1 MSTLYEIT
9 GDYLRLLEML
19 EEEESIDLQAF
30 NDTLEGIEGEFE
42 IKADGYARVLKELKA
57 EAGKYD
63 AEIQRMT
70 TRRDSLNNRSK
81 MIKKHLYESMKA
93 TGKTKFK
100 TDLFS
105 FSIRGNGGKQ
115 SMEITD
121 KEKNIPKMYMKRVPD
136 NEKIRKALESG
147 ENLSFAMLKE
157 RGEHLV
163 IR

>member
-19 EEEESIDLQAF
+19 EEEESIDPQAF
-30 NDTLEGIEGEFE
+30 KDTLEGIEGEFE
-42 IKADGYARVLKELKA
+42 IKADGYARVLKELVA

-70 TRRDSLNNRSK
+70 TRRDSLNNRNK
-81 MIKKHLYESMKA
+81 MLKQHLYESMKA

-105 FSIRGNGGKQ
+105 FGIQKNGGLQ
-115 SMEITD
+115 PLEILPDVEIPD
-121 KEKNIPKMYMKRVPD
+121 KYLHKEPD
-136 NEKIRKALESG
+136 NTKIREALKNGAE
-147 ENLSFAMLKE
+147 LPFAVLKE
-157 RGEHLV
+157 RGEHLS

>member
-19 EEEESIDLQAF
+19 EDEGNLDPQAF
-30 NDTLEGIEGEFE
+30 KDTLEGIEGEFE
-42 IKADGYARVLKELKA
+42 IKADGYARIMKELDA

-70 TRRDSLNNRSK
+70 ARRDSLNNRSK
-81 MIKKHLYESMKA
+81 MLKQHLYESMKA
-93 TGKTKFK
+93 TGKTNFK

-105 FSIRGNGGKQ
+105 FGIQKNGGLQ
-115 SMEITD
+115 PMEILSD
-121 KEKNIPKMYMKRVPD
+121 VEIPDEYCRKDPD
-136 NEKIRKALESG
+136 NTKIREALKNGME
-147 ENLSFAMLKE
+147 LPFAVLKE
-157 RGEHLV
+157 RGEHLS

>member
-19 EEEESIDLQAF
+19 EEEENIDLQAF
-30 NDTLEGIEGEFE
+30 ADTLEGIEGEFE
-42 IKADGYARVLKELKA
+42 IKADGYARVLKELAA

-70 TRRDSLNNRSK
+70 ARRDSLNNRSK
-81 MIKKHLYESMKA
+81 MLKQHLYESMKA

-105 FSIRGNGGKQ
+105 FNIQRNGGTQ
-115 SMEITD
+115 PMEVYELCVTRA
-121 KEKNIPKMYMKRVPD
+121 YMKMVPD
-136 NEKIRKALESG
+136 NAKIRKALEDG
-147 ENLSFAMLKE
+147 KELKFAVLKE
-157 RGEHLV
+157 RGDHLV